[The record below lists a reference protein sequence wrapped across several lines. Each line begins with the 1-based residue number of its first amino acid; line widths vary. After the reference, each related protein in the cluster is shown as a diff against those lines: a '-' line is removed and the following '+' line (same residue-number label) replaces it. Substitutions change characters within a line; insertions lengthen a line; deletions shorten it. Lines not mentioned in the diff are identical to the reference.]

1 MARGP
6 YLVHLLDVGDH
17 DDDGC
22 ALLPH
27 HAPEVDHSADDGSLG
42 GDVHLLLPIVAL
54 QPPKSSP
61 VRSGSEAALPGP
73 HSTLRLLLGLV
84 GATLAWGTSLKDRS
98 HQLMPLL

>member
-1 MARGP
+1 MVAQGP

-27 HAPEVDHSADDGSLG
+27 HAPEVGHSADDGSLG
-42 GDVHLLLPIVAL
+42 GDVHLLLPTVAL

-61 VRSGSEAALPGP
+61 SVRSGWEAALPGP
-73 HSTLRLLLGLV
+73 IPHLGSS
-84 GATLAWGTSLKDRS
+84 WGL
-98 HQLMPLL
+98 